1 MLKDIGNE
9 NFNLELLIVR
19 ENKNLLP
26 FTRNNMNKK
35 LKSFK
40 KNHCGYTIPGL
51 SLAPEVIGDERGQ
64 VGLGWFRLG

>member
-51 SLAPEVIGDERGQ
+51 RLAL
-64 VGLGWFRLG
+64 VGLGWVGLGWVRLV